1 MLYVFDRLRRS
12 FPSCTLRR
20 FQHVM
25 HRSFLSGC
33 RLQGHAVHLLP
44 LNHTHHNV
52 KGMFLLLM
60 FTFLEIF
67 LKQRKTTPE
76 SRLQK
81 FHRPSQQKAIDLMPL
96 SDHNLY
102 ITEPETHLAAV
113 EAQRIN
119 CSLTCIM
126 ITTAIELR
134 CSLRRLLRASFLDG
148 ILEIPAFGKSDKTRE
163 KKEKNVGAF
172 TSSLNF
178 DAKNRAFRSHFSSLC
193 WSWCC

>member
-1 MLYVFDRLRRS
+1 MILNILTGCSTR
-12 FPSCTLRR
+12 FPPVLCMD
-20 FQHVM
+20 FNM
-25 HRSFLSGC
+25 WCIAPSFLSGC
-33 RLQGHAVHLLP
+33 CLQGRAVHLSP
-44 LNHTHHNV
+44 LNHSHHNV

-102 ITEPETHLAAV
+102 ITEPGTHLAAV

-134 CSLRRLLRASFLDG
+134 CSLWWLLRASFLDG
-148 ILEIPAFGKSDKTRE
+148 EFGNFSLWKKWHDE
-163 KKEKNVGAF
+163 KKNVYAF

-178 DAKNRAFRSHFSSLC
+178 DAKNRAFRSHFLC
-193 WSWCC
+193 LRWL